1 MVSLMVRWR
10 DETHPCMWWLG
21 LEPTHMEELLIISD
35 GLMDLEG
42 SLVWLGVH
50 VDHGCV

>member
-1 MVSLMVRWR
+1 MMKHTLV
-10 DETHPCMWWLG
+10 CGGLG
-21 LEPTHMEELLIISD
+21 LEPTYMEELLIIPD

-42 SLVWLGVH
+42 SLMWLGVH